1 MGRSS
6 ENKDCLKKHKKITM
20 INKVLGIYLKIQKVI
35 KLSDIVTKTV
45 KLQFTQFDCLKAWL
59 SFQYFTVR

>member
-45 KLQFTQFDCLKAWL
+45 KLQFTQFDCLKA
-59 SFQYFTVR
+59 